1 MVETPYGLGE
11 VLAFIEDD
19 DMNRIKL
26 CFGEV
31 YISDAES
38 KVASYFKKHSA
49 TMKKKEV
56 AVPTK
61 TKEKEGNSVLSGSH
75 REERKCTHASER
87 FGTFTSP
94 YISTLH

>member
-1 MVETPYGLGE
+1 
-11 VLAFIEDD
+11 
-19 DMNRIKL
+19 
-26 CFGEV
+26 
-31 YISDAES
+31 
-38 KVASYFKKHSA
+38 
-49 TMKKKEV
+49 MKKKEV

-61 TKEKEGNSVLSGSH
+61 RKEKEGNSVLSGSH